1 MVRIS
6 KPKHTFVPFPK
17 GRLASIDFIADARRQ
32 DTIYALVEYDVT
44 KPRQLMLAHREN
56 TNEAL
61 SFTSFIVRCVAK
73 AVDDD
78 KEMAAYRKADKGM
91 IIFDDVD
98 VSTLIERDFGGRK
111 HPTLHFV
118 TSANKKSFRDIHEDI
133 LRARSAPIDEAM
145 LTETRRTRFLSLPRF
160 IRKLMLRTMRR
171 NPFVKKFATG
181 TVGVTTLG
189 MFVSDGAGRRVWPLP
204 ISPWTLMVAVGPFYK
219 APAVVDDEI
228 VIRELLSLTICFDH
242 DIIDGGPAARFVRR
256 LGRLIEGGFELP
268 GGPTEV

>member
-1 MVRIS
+1 MVKIP
-6 KPKHTFVPFPK
+6 KPQHTFVPFPK
-17 GRLASIDFIADARRQ
+17 GRLASIDFIAEARRQ
-32 DTIYALVEYDVT
+32 DTVYALVEYDVT
-44 KPRQLMLAHREN
+44 RPRQLMLQHRDS
-56 TNEAL
+56 TDEAL

-73 AVDDD
+73 AVDED

-118 TSANKKSFRDIHEDI
+118 TSANKKSFREIHEEI
-133 LRARSAPIDEAM
+133 LRAKNAPVDEAL

-160 IRKLMLRTMRR
+160 IRKLMLRAMRR
-171 NPFVKKFATG
+171 NPFVKKFAAG
-181 TVGVTTLG
+181 TVGVTALG
-189 MFVSDGAGRRVWPLP
+189 MFVPKGGRRVWPVP

-242 DIIDGGPAARFVRR
+242 DLIDGGPAARFVGR
-256 LGRLIEGGFELP
+256 LGRLVEGGFELP